1 VSPSHPRSLP
11 HAPSRTPP
19 RHLAAL
25 RRGRAAIPRAG
36 SICAALDV
44 ADPAGQLS
52 AAAFGEALAALKV
65 GALVFGIEQPA
76 AIGAQDPDAA
86 YVFDLAIYH
95 LTGSPADTRAALEA
109 FRRAAGPPLPVPR
122 TA

>member
-1 VSPSHPRSLP
+1 MPHPGLHLAISPTEHT
-11 HAPSRTPP
+11 AAVV
-19 RHLAAL
+19 AAL

-36 SICAALDV
+36 SICAALDA